1 MCLILRVC
9 VIVVSFRSLTAVHQG
24 AVAQA
29 IALTLVGY
37 FPIFAVAVGYGIACF
52 VVCFLFLVPMIR
64 HWGEHP
70 PQALEMDAA

>member
-52 VVCFLFLVPMIR
+52 VVCFLLVFYM
-64 HWGEHP
+64 
-70 PQALEMDAA
+70 